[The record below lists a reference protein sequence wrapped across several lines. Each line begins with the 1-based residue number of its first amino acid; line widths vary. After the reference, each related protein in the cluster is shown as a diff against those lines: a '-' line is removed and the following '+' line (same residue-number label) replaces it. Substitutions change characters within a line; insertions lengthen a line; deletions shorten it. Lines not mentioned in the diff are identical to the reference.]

1 MQRSIFRFTP
11 LHCAVLTALS
21 VMPVSVFAETAT
33 DTPAT
38 PVLNLNQDG
47 TSAKQAETLPE
58 VSVTETK
65 SITRDYQSVR
75 TTTGSKTET
84 PAIDIPASIISIPK
98 AVLEDQGSKGMN
110 DALMNVSGVQQNYAG
125 GYGFADNFNI
135 RGLNMRWLRDGVV
148 DGSTQN
154 GYYRTMTD
162 IESIEVLKGPG
173 SALYG
178 SSQPGGS
185 VNVITKQPTDKT
197 IAKIEM
203 GAGSF
208 DTQRVSGD
216 FGGAVNGVATRLN
229 VGYERSDGFRGLGRE
244 ITEILPSVRFNLS
257 DTQTLTLD
265 YDYRDIKLT
274 PDNYG
279 VSFNSKGDLVT
290 APGRKERLYSP
301 MNYVKQ
307 EINRFATTH
316 DWKPSDDFKLKTSLV
331 YDSRDISF
339 LRNGGANVVN
349 NANVITGRSIRS
361 QVDDAEYLDFTSE
374 ATMKFNTGSLGHT
387 FLAGVEWQNT
397 QIDSVRVGYNLPN
410 IANANNPVVPE
421 KTLNGIASVASQGF
435 NRQLDSTT
443 KSIYVQDQ
451 VKVTEQ
457 VKLRAGLRHD
467 NVDFSDKGAQGTTA
481 YRRIADEQNL
491 TSHQLGAVYQPIPE
505 LSFYAGVSRGAFINI
520 ATESAA
526 LSTNPEKSQSKEI
539 GVKSVLFDGRL
550 DLNLALF
557 RAERSNYYVTLPG
570 TSIATPDGKDE
581 TSGIEID
588 AIGAINSELKLV
600 ANYTHLNPKNMSD
613 NLATLALVQPVATP
627 VKGNLPTG
635 TSKDSGRVW
644 LTWQPTSAT
653 WHGLGA
659 GIGATYKG
667 ESYADSLNLLKVPSY
682 VVYDAS
688 IFLRQKKWD
697 LTVNFKNL
705 TDKTYYSVPTFIGAL
720 PGDARS
726 VMATVRF
733 DLN

>member
-1 MQRSIFRFTP
+1 MQRSLFSFRP

-21 VMPVSVFAETAT
+21 VMSLPVLAETGGN
-33 DTPAT
+33 
-38 PVLNLNQDG
+38 V
-47 TSAKQAETLPE
+47 STLPE
-58 VSVTETK
+58 VAVTD
-65 SITRDYQSVR
+65 SNNIARDYQSIT
-75 TTTGSKTET
+75 TTTGSKTDT
-84 PAIDIPASIISIPK
+84 PARDIPASIITIPK
-98 AVLEDQGSKGMN
+98 VVLEDQGSKGMN
-110 DALMNVSGVQQNYAG
+110 DALMNVSGVQQTYAG

-135 RGLNMRWLRDGVV
+135 RGLNMRWLRDGIV

-197 IAKIEM
+197 IAKIEL

-216 FGGAVNGVATRLN
+216 FGGSVNGVATRLN

-244 ITEILPSVRFNLS
+244 ITEVLPSVRFNLS

-279 VSFNSKGDLVT
+279 ISFNTKGDLVT
-290 APGRKERLYSP
+290 AAGRKARLYSP

-331 YDSRDISF
+331 YDNRDISF

-349 NANVITGRSIRS
+349 NSNAITSRTIRS

-374 ATMKFNTGSLGHT
+374 ATVKFKTGSLAHT
-387 FLAGVEWQNT
+387 FLGGVEWQNT

-410 IANANNPVVPE
+410 ISNANNPVVPE
-421 KTLNGIASVASQGF
+421 SSMNGLTPVASQGF
-435 NRQLDSTT
+435 NRKLDATT

-451 VKVTEQ
+451 VQVTEQ

-467 NVDFSDKGAQGTTA
+467 NVDFSDKGSQGTTA

-491 TSHQLGAVYQPIPE
+491 TSHQIGAVYQPIPE

-520 ATESAA
+520 ATEATA
-526 LSTNPEKSQSKEI
+526 LTKNPEKSQSKEI

-557 RAERSNYYVTLPG
+557 RAKRSNYYVTLPG
-570 TSIATPDGKDE
+570 TTIATPDGQDE
-581 TSGIEID
+581 TSGVEID
-588 AIGAINSELKLV
+588 AIGAINSDLKLV
-600 ANYTHLNPKNMSD
+600 ANYTHINPKNMSD
-613 NLATLALVQPVATP
+613 NLATLTLVQATPTP

-635 TSKDSGRVW
+635 VSKDSGKVW
-644 LTWQPTSAT
+644 LAWQPTSAA

-682 VVYDAS
+682 VVYDAA

-697 LTVNFKNL
+697 LTVNFKNI

>member
-1 MQRSIFRFTP
+1 MQRITFGLKP
-11 LHCAVLTALS
+11 IHCAVLTALS
-21 VMPVSVFAETAT
+21 ITPMMGFAETADGKPATSTLNLNHTETDASTLPEVAVTDTKSIVRDYQSSKTSTGSKT
-33 DTPAT
+33 DTPA
-38 PVLNLNQDG
+38 
-47 TSAKQAETLPE
+47 
-58 VSVTETK
+58 
-65 SITRDYQSVR
+65 R
-75 TTTGSKTET
+75 
-84 PAIDIPASIISIPK
+84 DIPASIITIPK
-98 AVLEDQGSKGMN
+98 AVLEDQGAKGMN
-110 DALMNVSGVQQNYAG
+110 EALMNVSGVQQTYGG

-135 RGLNMRWLRDGVV
+135 RGLNMRWLRDGMS

-185 VNVITKQPTDKT
+185 VNIVTKKPTDKT
-197 IAKIEM
+197 IAKLEV

-208 DTQRVSGD
+208 DTQRISGD

-229 VGYERSDGFRGLGRE
+229 IGYERSDGFRGLGRE
-244 ITEILPSVRFNLS
+244 ITEILPSIRFNLT
-257 DTQTLTLD
+257 DTQALTLD
-265 YDYRDIKLT
+265 YDYRHIKMT

-279 VSFNSKGDLVT
+279 VSFNTKGDLVT
-290 APGRKERLYSP
+290 ADGRKTRLYSP
-301 MNYVKQ
+301 MNYVDQ
-307 EINRFATTH
+307 EINRFTATH
-316 DWKPSDDFKLKTSLV
+316 DWKPSDEFKLKTALS
-331 YDSRDISF
+331 YDNRNIGF
-339 LRNGGANVVN
+339 LRNGGARVVN
-349 NANVITGRSIRS
+349 NANRITKRSIRS
-361 QVDDAEYLDFTSE
+361 QADDADYLDFTSE
-374 ATMKFNTGSLGHT
+374 GTLKFNTASLKHT
-387 FLAGVEWQNT
+387 FLGGVEWQNT
-397 QIDSVRVGYNLPN
+397 QIDTVRVAYQLPD

-421 KTLNGIASVASQGF
+421 TTITGLPLDTGGF
-435 NRQLDSTT
+435 NRKLDATT

-451 VKVTEQ
+451 IEVTEQ
-457 VKLRAGLRHD
+457 VKLRAGFRRD
-467 NVDFSDKGAQGTTA
+467 NIDFSDKGGSKPLS
-481 YRRIADEQNL
+481 DEQNL
-491 TSHQLGAVYQPIPE
+491 NSHQLGGVYQPIPE

-520 ATESAA
+520 ATESGA
-526 LSTNPEKSQSKEI
+526 LSTNPEKSQSKEV

-557 RAERSNYYVTLPG
+557 KAKRSNYYITLPG
-570 TSIATPDGKDE
+570 TAIATPDGKDE

-613 NLATLALVQPVATP
+613 NLAMLALVQTTAIP

-644 LTWQPTSAT
+644 LAWQPTSAT

-682 VVYDAS
+682 VVYDAA

-697 LTVNFKNL
+697 LTVNFKNI
-705 TDKTYYSVPTFIGAL
+705 TNKTYYSVPTFIGAL
-720 PGDARS
+720 PGDSRS